1 MWSWYSF
8 WLILHVLTVVVAF
21 GPTFAFP
28 LIAAFGRKHP
38 QFAVA
43 ALHISELIE
52 KRLVLPMA
60 VAVFVFGV
68 ALIVTGD
75 FDIVKSEWLG
85 ISIVLYV
92 IAFTFSVLVQT
103 RNVNR
108 MLRAIQAMPPGPPP
122 EGAAPPPEIAAL
134 GRKLQLGGMYLTLTF
149 LVILVLMIWKPG
161 NCQGAAC

>member
-1 MWSWYSF
+1 MWSWFTF
-8 WLILHVLTVVVAF
+8 WLILHVLAAVVAF

-28 LIAAFGRKHP
+28 LIATFGRKHP
-38 QFAVA
+38 QFALGG
-43 ALHISELIE
+43 LHISELIE

-75 FDIVKSEWLG
+75 FNIVKSEWLG

-92 IAFTFSVLVQT
+92 IAFTFSVFVQT

-108 MLRAIQAMPPGPPP
+108 MLRAIQEIPPGPPP
-122 EGAAPPPEIAAL
+122 AGSAPPTEVAAL
-134 GRKLQLGGMYLTLTF
+134 GRKLRLGGTFLTLSF
-149 LVILVLMIWKPG
+149 LVILVLMIWQPG
-161 NCQGAAC
+161 NCQGAGC